1 MIVLFSPEHFYL
13 FNTNAV
19 PLLTGYL
26 KENGYPVT
34 QRVLDNEFYAHV
46 TLPEILR
53 KSVAHLKQHLHDLPR
68 DQLEYLKESLVNSN
82 IKNLLVVGRDS
93 PEEILSASLSCDEK
107 LIEVLHNSEQLLAT
121 RFLSL
126 SKDRFL
132 LSLTRLQCALD
143 LFTAP
148 FWPARFNIFDGSSFP
163 QNTMSSKAVYKAV
176 TDANSNFF
184 ISYYRHKI
192 VPSLS
197 EDSVIAALSLT
208 HGSQIIPAFTLAK
221 EIKSQRPDVHI
232 TFGGATVSLLRKS
245 LQADNCLWEF
255 YDSFVVGAG
264 EEPLCR
270 LHDELTA
277 SHGDMNRVPNFT
289 WRNIDGKIENSTASA
304 TFTIDQVATPVFEDP
319 RPNPIVTL
327 MTSMG
332 CDWAKC
338 RFCHFPRIYSE
349 DSSYR
354 MRPVKDVIRDV
365 EILTRKY
372 APSYFHICDTNL
384 AVGHLQDISD
394 AVLQSSLTPLFY
406 SFIRAEKQFTDLEFC
421 EKVRKAG
428 FFALHFGLESGS
440 QAVLN
445 RMNKGISLKVTSAIL
460 KNFAHA
466 DIMANIFLM
475 VGTPTE
481 KEEDIAQTIEFVK
494 EHLPYIS
501 GEIAVSRY
509 YLDKYSYI
517 YHHPEEFG
525 VVIDHDPDV
534 DLSTH
539 VNFNN
544 PDGFNPEDMDLLVSN
559 FYNKIGVPPSYGNR
573 FFLEMLNK
581 FCSKDLRE

>member
-26 KENGYPVT
+26 KENGYPVS
-34 QRVLDNEFYAHV
+34 QRVLDNEFYPHIAI
-46 TLPEILR
+46 PEILQ
-53 KSVAHLKQHLHDLPR
+53 KSVAHLKEHLHDLPG
-68 DQLEYLKESLVNSN
+68 DQLEYLKKSLVNSDIN
-82 IKNLLVVGRDS
+82 DLLAIGTDS
-93 PEEILSASLSCDEK
+93 PEEILSASLSCGEK
-107 LIEVLHNSEQLLAT
+107 LVEALHNSEQLLST

-126 SKDRFL
+126 SKDTFL
-132 LSLTRLQCALD
+132 LSLARLQCALD

-148 FWPARFNIFDGSSFP
+148 FWPARFSVLDGSSFP
-163 QNTMSSKAVYKAV
+163 QDTMSSKAVYEAV
-176 TDANSNFF
+176 TDASSNFL
-184 ISYYRHKI
+184 ISYYRRKV
-192 VPSLS
+192 VPSLQ

-232 TFGGATVSLLRKS
+232 TFGGATVSLLREI

-255 YDSFVVGAG
+255 YDSVVIGAG

-270 LHDELTA
+270 LYDELTS
-277 SHGDMNRVPNFT
+277 SHGNLSRVPNLT
-289 WRNIDGKIENSTASA
+289 WRSINAKIENSSA
-304 TFTIDQVATPVFEDP
+304 QTTFTIDQVATPVFEDP

-338 RFCHFPRIYSE
+338 RFCHFPRIYSD

-354 MRPVKDVIRDV
+354 MRPVKHVMRDV
-365 EILTRKY
+365 EILTKKY

-384 AVGHLQDISD
+384 AVGHLQEISN
-394 AVLQSSLTPLFY
+394 AVLQSSLNPLFY

-421 EKVRKAG
+421 KKVRKAG

-440 QAVLN
+440 QTVLN
-445 RMNKGISLKVTSAIL
+445 RMNKGISLKVASTIL
-460 KNFAHA
+460 KNFTSA
-466 DIMANIFLM
+466 DIIGNIFLM
-475 VGTPTE
+475 VGPPTE
-481 KEEDIAQTIEFVK
+481 KKEDIEQTIEFVK
-494 EHLPYIS
+494 KHLPYIS

-525 VVIDHDPDV
+525 VIINHDPDM

-539 VNFNN
+539 VNFKN
-544 PDGFNPEDMDLLVSN
+544 PDGFNPEDMDSLVSN
-559 FYNKIGVPPSYGNR
+559 FYSKIGVPPSYGNR